1 MDLDLDEKEL
11 DLELSDHVVELL
23 DHEREVG
30 ELDRVVPDDDHEL
43 SDVELELRDL
53 ALEVVDLDDELVD
66 LELVVQHLVVTSCR
80 GVHFALSPADREQL
94 TEEDLDYTWASFKG
108 LPAFFARAAEA
119 GGARCSSRPTSSHPR
134 LGSTKRFRASS
145 ESSCSRS

>member
-53 ALEVVDLDDELVD
+53 ALEVVD